1 MAKAYH
7 IINNNLNKNAKM
19 PKAYHIINN
28 NLNKTF
34 VIDPSPPLHCLS
46 RAEGK
51 ELMSDSC
58 SHLRTEH

>member
-34 VIDPSPPLHCLS
+34 VIDPPF
-46 RAEGK
+46 
-51 ELMSDSC
+51 
-58 SHLRTEH
+58 TV